1 MKKLNLMFCILMSLM
16 APLYAQTSLNE
27 NIALNKPVFVS
38 SIEHGGTPAAAA
50 VDGNLNSRW
59 SSQFADP
66 QWIYVD
72 LGAFYDIT
80 QVRITWEAA
89 MARNYRLEVS
99 NDGMNW
105 GPSAI
110 TTVSNNSSL
119 VNTHTYTNVSGRF
132 LRMFGTARVT
142 PFGYS
147 IYELEVFGTINQAPN
162 ITLTNLTSLQRFSIN
177 DNIVFTADA
186 SDPDGTIA
194 SVQFRLFGNVVG
206 TDNTAPYEFAW
217 TNANVG
223 FFTVSAVAIDNKGA
237 TTATTAITI
246 SVVNNSRPSVSLTA
260 PVTNS
265 VYSAPAAVT
274 LTANASDVDGTISS
288 VRFFAN
294 GTSLGIDNSAPYE
307 FNWSNVAA
315 GNYTITAVAT
325 DNSSLTTTSSAVNIT
340 VNAVNTAPNVTL
352 TNLTSLQRFSI
363 NDNIVFTA
371 DASDPD
377 GTIASVQFR
386 LFGNV
391 VGTDNT
397 APYEFAWTNANV
409 GFFTVSA
416 VAIDNQG
423 ATTATTAIT
432 ISVVNNSRPSVSLTA
447 PAGNSIYSA
456 PAAITLR
463 ANASD
468 LDGTISS
475 VRFFANGT
483 SLGIDNSAPY
493 EFNWSNVA
501 AGNYTITA
509 VATDNSSL
517 TTTSSAV
524 NIIVNAVNPAP
535 NIALNKT
542 VVASS
547 IEHGGTPV
555 HAAVDGDLN
564 SRWSSQFADPQWIY
578 VDLGASYSINEI
590 KIIWETAMARDYV
603 LEISN
608 DFNSWGTPVIQVT
621 NNSSVVNTHAISNI
635 SGRYVRMYGTAR
647 TTPYGYSIYELEVY
661 GTPSAARVAAG
672 NVEAEESA
680 NILKAFPI
688 PAIDALTITGKTAA
702 NEAEIQLLNQ
712 MGTLLKTE
720 RYESGDQLLNKT
732 ISVSD
737 LSEGF
742 YFIKIISGGKTE
754 SIRFNK

>member
-162 ITLTNLTSLQRFSIN
+162 I
-177 DNIVFTADA
+177 
-186 SDPDGTIA
+186 
-194 SVQFRLFGNVVG
+194 
-206 TDNTAPYEFAW
+206 
-217 TNANVG
+217 
-223 FFTVSAVAIDNKGA
+223 
-237 TTATTAITI
+237 
-246 SVVNNSRPSVSLTA
+246 
-260 PVTNS
+260 
-265 VYSAPAAVT
+265 
-274 LTANASDVDGTISS
+274 
-288 VRFFAN
+288 
-294 GTSLGIDNSAPYE
+294 
-307 FNWSNVAA
+307 
-315 GNYTITAVAT
+315 
-325 DNSSLTTTSSAVNIT
+325 
-340 VNAVNTAPNVTL
+340 TL